1 MRKIVNKP
9 VPSLPG
15 KYLDLA
21 SAPHARYKGE
31 RVTTET
37 VWQRPNFSGLSIL
50 VVDDDKDSRTF
61 LSEVLRACDAIVL
74 EADNIATAKA
84 YVSTHKLNL
93 VVTDLALPGEDG
105 ATFLKWLRQEPRER
119 GGRIPAVVV
128 TGFYE
133 DYPLAEVPGWAAY
146 FQKPVDMNQFV
157 ETLATILKVPRGP
170 GLSL

>member
-1 MRKIVNKP
+1 
-9 VPSLPG
+9 VPR
-15 KYLDLA
+15 YLYLA
-21 SAPHARYKGE
+21 SGPQARYKDE
-31 RVTTET
+31 RVTTDT
-37 VWQRPNFSGLSIL
+37 VRHPPNFCGLSVL

-119 GGRIPAVVV
+119 GGRVPAVVV
-128 TGFYE
+128 TAFYE
-133 DYPLAEVPGWAAY
+133 DYPLSEVAGWAAY

-157 ETLATILKVPRGP
+157 ETVATILKVPREP
-170 GLSL
+170 GMSS